1 MATGFQLF
9 ADKRCV
15 INPGE
20 LMKPKQ
26 IGRFLVGEQL
36 GTGNQGTVYLC
47 RDSQLERKVAIK
59 LLNKSL
65 QQSSFLD
72 EARAASKLQHANIV
86 SIYEAGE
93 HQKVPYLVFE
103 YVQGDLLKA
112 LIQDEPLKVATALEI
127 FQGLLEGMSQAHKSG
142 IVHRDLKPA
151 NIIISKDKVPK
162 IMDFGIARL
171 LSEAKGPDQQL
182 VGTPR
187 YLAPEYILKGE
198 VGPQADVFALG
209 LILDEMLTGMPV
221 FSGHKQQM
229 VIDAILKLEV
239 KPPSQFNPEVDEKL
253 DRFILKAL
261 EKDPVLRY
269 SDASEMLQAFNEMRG
284 SSGEKLNAEEDASGT
299 IDFLLRRMKRKSD
312 FPALSQSVRSINA
325 MADASNKDV
334 NQMAGVIVKDFAL
347 TNKILKVV
355 NSAYYGRFSGNIGT
369 VSRAVVVL
377 GTQAIRSLAASLIFF
392 EHIENKQQAGL
403 LRELVS
409 SAMFRAIL
417 AHKVAD
423 EIDQKEAEGYFLTG
437 LLKDLGKLLVA
448 FYLPDESQEIDR
460 LISVE
465 GKEAVA
471 AQHNV
476 LGVSFEKIGIE
487 VAAMWNFPKSLIDS
501 MKHWQGD
508 HKPVN
513 RLERRRLV
521 TAFADDAMAVM
532 IDSGLDSKSAM
543 DSLSKKYAKG
553 LNITSKQIGRFATQ
567 SIEEFQDVAKAISG
581 DISDQFIIKLT
592 SKADDLQVHK
602 GVEKDKSKG
611 IDKDGLSETQILDE
625 EATQRVE
632 ISATEAGVQTTP
644 EDAETL
650 LMDGLQEV
658 TGMLVGNHSVSEIF
672 NVVLETMYRA
682 VGFQRVVL
690 ALLDRKHGEMVGR
703 LGFGNDVDEF
713 VKQFRF
719 STIYS
724 VDVFHG
730 ALKNTVDVYIAD
742 TTEKKIQAD
751 IPEWYKKISS
761 AGSFLLF
768 PLVVKNRAVGLI
780 YADHSSP
787 HGLAIDKKRLNL
799 LKSLRNQIVLAVR
812 S

>member
-1 MATGFQLF
+1 M
-9 ADKRCV
+9 
-15 INPGE
+15 
-20 LMKPKQ
+20 MKPKK
-26 IGRFLVGEQL
+26 IGRFQVGEQL
-36 GTGNQGTVYLC
+36 GVGNQGTVYLC
-47 RDSQLERKVAIK
+47 HDSQLQRKVAIK

-65 QQSSFLD
+65 QESSFLD

-93 HQKVPYLVFE
+93 HRKIPYLVFE
-103 YVQGDLLKA
+103 YAQGELLKD
-112 LIQDEPLKVATALEI
+112 LINGEPLEVGDALRI
-127 FQGLLEGMSQAHKSG
+127 FQGLLEGMGQAHKAG

-151 NIIISKDKVPK
+151 NIIINEDKVPK

-171 LSEAKGPDQQL
+171 LSEAKDPDRQL
-182 VGTPR
+182 IGTPR
-187 YLAPEYILKGE
+187 YLAPEYIQRGE

-221 FSGHKQQM
+221 FSGHKRQI

-239 KPPSQFNPEVDEKL
+239 KPPSQFNAAVDEKL
-253 DRFILKAL
+253 DRFILKSL

-269 SDASEMLQAFNEMRG
+269 SDATEMLQAFNEMRG
-284 SSGEKLNAEEDASGT
+284 VTGEKLSVEEDASGT
-299 IDFLLRRMKRKSD
+299 VEFLLRRMKRKSD

-325 MADASNKDV
+325 MADVSNKDV

-355 NSAYYGRFSGNIGT
+355 NSAYYGRFSGRIGT

-392 EHIENKQQAGL
+392 EHIENKQQAEQ

-409 SAMFRAIL
+409 SAMFRATL

-423 EIDQKEAEGYFLTG
+423 EIDQKEAEAYFLTG
-437 LLKDLGKLLVA
+437 LLNDLGKLLVA
-448 FYLPDESQEIDR
+448 FYLPDESREIDR
-460 LISVE
+460 LIKVD
-465 GKEAVA
+465 GKEPVA
-471 AQHNV
+471 AQHSV

-487 VAAMWNFPKSLIDS
+487 IAGQWNFPKSLIDS

-532 IDSGLDSKSAM
+532 IESGLDSKSAM
-543 DSLSKKYAKG
+543 ESLAKKYGRG
-553 LNITSKQIGRFATQ
+553 LNITNKQISRFATR
-567 SIEEFQDVAKAISG
+567 SIEEFQEVAKAISS
-581 DISDQFIIKLT
+581 DISDQFIQKLT
-592 SKADDLQVHK
+592 SKTDSLQSHK
-602 GVEKDKSKG
+602 EVEKSKPKAM
-611 IDKDGLSETQILDE
+611 DKDGLSETQILDE
-625 EATQRVE
+625 EGTQ
-632 ISATEAGVQTTP
+632 TVQSTASEDTPPATP

-690 ALLDRKHGEMVGR
+690 ALLDRKRGEMVGR
-703 LGFGNDVDEF
+703 LGFGSSADEF
-713 VKQFRF
+713 VKLFHF
-719 STIYS
+719 PTEYS

-730 ALKNTVDVYIAD
+730 ALKNAVDVYIAD
-742 TTEKKIQAD
+742 TTEGKIQAD
-751 IPEWYKKISS
+751 IPEWYKQISS

-787 HGLAIDKKRLNL
+787 HGLEIDKKRLNL
-799 LKSLRNQIVLAVR
+799 LKSLRNQIVLAVK